1 MEEFPS
7 SNMEIHREHGGRMF
21 LYFAET
27 RACRDSR
34 CDFEARYILTKACK
48 GAGFLARSLNINAF
62 WKSNFLVFVLLR
74 FPLVAMVAFVWQM
87 KKRPILAQS
96 AIETRRKRKLAQ
108 HLKTRQARFSFAA
121 CVNPILELRQAR
133 QAETPRLKGAEA
145 LLNFVCFTSV

>member
-1 MEEFPS
+1 MSTAEVFL
-7 SNMEIHREHGGRMF
+7 F

-27 RACRDSR
+27 SACRATR

-48 GAGFLARSLNINAF
+48 EAAFLDRSLNINAF

-74 FPLVAMVAFVWQM
+74 FPLVPLVAFVWQM

-108 HLKTRQARFSFAA
+108 HLETRQARFSFAA
-121 CVNPILELRQAR
+121 CVHPILELRQAR
-133 QAETPRLKGAEA
+133 QAETPRSKGTQT